1 MLNGEELILNIK
13 AGAGAIRKTGDQLE
27 AGDEVGIIFGDLV
40 DEGTL
45 GVGSGRVLDFS
56 KMTPRPAFF
65 PPRPTMVEMLSVR
78 RCLVSRASSG
88 E

>member
-13 AGAGAIRKTGDQLE
+13 AGAGAIRKTSDQLE

-45 GVGSGRVLDFS
+45 GVGGWLWKSLRLLKDD
-56 KMTPRPAFF
+56 A
-65 PPRPTMVEMLSVR
+65 
-78 RCLVSRASSG
+78 
-88 E
+88 